1 MEISKSYGIQVAKL
15 AGLPEEVIE
24 SAKSVL
30 RRLENEVEKEGLK
43 RKAEVETKKE
53 YVVQLHPVVEEL
65 KSINLEEISP
75 IEALNKL
82 YKMKK
87 MLMRIRHNLIF

>member
-87 MLMRIRHNLIF
+87 MLMRIQD